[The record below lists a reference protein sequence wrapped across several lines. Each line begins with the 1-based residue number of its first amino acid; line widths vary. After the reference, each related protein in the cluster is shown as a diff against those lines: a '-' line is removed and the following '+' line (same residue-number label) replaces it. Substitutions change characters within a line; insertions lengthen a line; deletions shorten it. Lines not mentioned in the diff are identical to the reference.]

1 MDNVNFFSEA
11 FKREVC
17 GLYLTGNF
25 SKAEL
30 SRQFGIGGNCTISRW
45 LHKFE
50 NIHKAPPKIL
60 QKKTPVKPTESA
72 ASDLALLKAKLAEAE
87 LKVEAYERL
96 IVNAEK
102 QYKIDIIKKGGTK

>member
-1 MDNVNFFSEA
+1 MENVNLYSEA

-17 GLYLTGNF
+17 GLYLTGNY

-30 SRQFGIGGNCTISRW
+30 SRQFGIGGKCTISGW

-50 NIHKAPPKIL
+50 NTHKAPPKIL
-60 QKKTPVKPTESA
+60 QKNTPVKPTESA
-72 ASDLALLKAKLAEAE
+72 TSDLASLQAKLAEAE

-96 IVNAEK
+96 IANAEK
-102 QYKIDIIKKGGTK
+102 QYKIDIVKKGGTK